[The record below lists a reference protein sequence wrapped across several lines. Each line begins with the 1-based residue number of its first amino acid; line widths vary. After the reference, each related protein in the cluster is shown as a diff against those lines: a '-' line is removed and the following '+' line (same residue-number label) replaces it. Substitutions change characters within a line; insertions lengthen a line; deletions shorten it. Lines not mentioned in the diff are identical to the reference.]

1 MLEVVQEYL
10 DRPLPQR
17 APVGG
22 ESRGRSMADDGE
34 RGWRAADWP
43 QHPRLQNGAADV
55 GSGVTDGSTTRRTAA
70 GRSPT

>member
-22 ESRGRSMADDGE
+22 ESRGEPWLTMASG
-34 RGWRAADWP
+34 
-43 QHPRLQNGAADV
+43 NGA
-55 GSGVTDGSTTRRTAA
+55 RPA
-70 GRSPT
+70 GRSTLVCSMARPTSAAA